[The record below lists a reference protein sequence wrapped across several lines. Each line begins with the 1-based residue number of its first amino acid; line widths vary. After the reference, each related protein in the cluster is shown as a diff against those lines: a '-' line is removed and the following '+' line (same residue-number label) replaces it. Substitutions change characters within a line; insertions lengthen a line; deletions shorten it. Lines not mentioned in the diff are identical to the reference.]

1 MNGHIIV
8 QQRSGAEQVAN
19 LRSAL
24 DKKSHFEKMRIPFV
38 RMFVTHLPRV
48 SREWVQSRRIRSPL
62 EDNPT
67 SG

>member
-1 MNGHIIV
+1 MSGHIIV
-8 QQRSGAEQVAN
+8 QRRSGAVQVAN

-24 DKKSHFEKMRIPFV
+24 VKKSHFEKMRIPFV
-38 RMFVTHLPRV
+38 RMFATHPPRV
-48 SREWVQSRRIRSPL
+48 AEEAAQLRRPRSLL